1 MALSQIKFVTFVNKW
16 IWKSREFIKEL
27 KEYREYLVG
36 HIEWIEGEIRKH
48 TDNEILERLINHR
61 QERIQELEVIKEE
74 IIYSKNKQ
82 KYYTEI
88 ANQYNIFG

>member
-1 MALSQIKFVTFVNKW
+1 ML
-16 IWKSREFIKEL
+16 E
-27 KEYREYLVG
+27 
-36 HIEWIEGEIRKH
+36 HIEWLEKEIKQH
-48 TDNEILERLINHR
+48 TEHDILERLINHR
-61 QERIQELEVIKEE
+61 QERMQELEFIKGE